1 MAKRRTKAQIE
12 QERIAREQKRA
23 EALRK
28 WEEKEREKAEKLR
41 RQKAEAKQ
49 REWLRTQRSRP
60 RIEIPTSYPGESI
73 FVHQKIHDKLMKDR
87 GIFITSYRVEGG
99 TGGKLILEYTTAAG
113 GKGSVE
119 LLDLG
124 QMPV

>member
-12 QERIAREQKRA
+12 QERIDRA
-23 EALRK
+23 H
-28 WEEKEREKAEKLR
+28 
-41 RQKAEAKQ
+41 

-60 RIEIPTSYPGESI
+60 RIEIPSEYPGESI
-73 FVHQKIHDKLMKDR
+73 FVHQKVHDKFTKNR